1 MASGGFRPVS
11 GLAAIIGAFPL
22 IAIAI
27 PFYLYFQNTG
37 QLDTVIFTMWG
48 AEMTGGFVALAVA
61 GVVLPLEI
69 AKASDTGM
77 KGLIDTG
84 LSIFLF
90 CFMWL
95 CFASAMNA
103 EFRSP
108 YWVILCLIQTGDALG
123 GTVVTIVAARR
134 DFGTGSA

>member
-1 MASGGFRPVS
+1 M
-11 GLAAIIGAFPL
+11 
-22 IAIAI
+22 AIAI
-27 PFYLYFQNTG
+27 
-37 QLDTVIFTMWG
+37 
-48 AEMTGGFVALAVA
+48 A

-69 AKASDTGM
+69 AKASDTGI

-95 CFASAMNA
+95 MFAANL

-108 YWVILCLIQTGDALG
+108 YWVILCLIQTGDAIG
-123 GTVVTIVAARR
+123 GTIVDHCVRAA
-134 DFGTGSA
+134 